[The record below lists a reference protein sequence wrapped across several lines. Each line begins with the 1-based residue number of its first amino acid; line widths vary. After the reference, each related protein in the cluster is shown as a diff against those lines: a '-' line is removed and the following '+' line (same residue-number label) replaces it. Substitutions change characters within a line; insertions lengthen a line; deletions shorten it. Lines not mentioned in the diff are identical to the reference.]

1 MSLFV
6 WVLLALLLYGA
17 ADIVDKGQALNSL
30 TPYPVF
36 GYLLWGVV
44 LLVVWWL
51 LIKPVWDF
59 WRLARHSDLTPKD
72 RAKALHQRITRHIRR
87 HGDDAAILPE
97 EGLKAYAELDEALKR
112 KQWDVLEPLI
122 KACLP
127 YDTLREQ
134 ARATVLSHSRAA
146 ALAVAFSHNS
156 LLDGF
161 CMLIIQMKL
170 VVALARL
177 YGYKPS
183 PVFNT
188 CCFFWVATNSI
199 VTALLNS
206 AMDSVAENALSSM
219 GSQVRDDVAAQGGAG
234 AVDTAAELLSGDA
247 AGDAAADAAADAASG
262 DAFGEALGDLALG
275 GADDAFLL
283 GAEAV
288 GQRIASYT
296 IGLLLEA
303 VIAGSAVYVTG
314 RIFCSKL
321 DGEWRKPT
329 FRALVKL
336 RREGRVE
343 IGKGLMK
350 TAGSL
355 MGRAASA
362 GGAALSSSFKQLR
375 KFLME

>member
-1 MSLFV
+1 MKMSISVFV

-44 LLVVWWL
+44 LLVIWWL

-59 WRLARHSDLTPKD
+59 GHLARCSNLTPKE
-72 RAKALHQRITRHIRR
+72 RAESLHKRITRHIRC
-87 HGDDAAILPE
+87 HGDDASVLPE
-97 EGLKAYAELDEALKR
+97 EGIKAYAELDEALKR
-112 KQWDVLEPLI
+112 KQWDALEPLI

-127 YDTLREQ
+127 YDSLRAQ
-134 ARATVLSHSRAA
+134 ARATVLSLSRAA

-161 CMLIIQMKL
+161 CLLIIQMKL

-199 VTALLNS
+199 VSALLSS
-206 AMDSVAENALSSM
+206 AMDSVAENALTAM
-219 GSQVRDDVAAQGGAG
+219 GAQARDDVAAQGRAG
-234 AVDTAAELLSGDA
+234 AADTATELLSGDS
-247 AGDAAADAAADAASG
+247 AGTSAVDAASE
-262 DAFGEALGDLALG
+262 DAFGDALGDLACG
-275 GADDAFLL
+275 GLDDAFLL

-288 GQRIASYT
+288 GQRIASYS

-314 RIFCSKL
+314 MIFCSKL
-321 DGEWRKPT
+321 DGEWEKPT
-329 FRALVKL
+329 FAKLVTL
-336 RREGRVE
+336 RREGRCI
-343 IGKGLMK
+343 IGKGLLK
-350 TAGSL
+350 TASSL
-355 MGRAASA
+355 MERAASA
-362 GGAALSSSFKQLR
+362 GGQALVSSFKSLR
-375 KFLME
+375 KYMFG

>member
-1 MSLFV
+1 MKSCMSIFV

-17 ADIVDKGQALNSL
+17 ADIVAKGQSLNSL

-51 LIKPVWDF
+51 FIKPVWDF
-59 WRLARHSDLTPKD
+59 WRLARHSNLTPKE
-72 RAKALHQRITRHIRR
+72 RAKALHKRITRHIRR
-87 HGDDAAILPE
+87 HGEDASILPE

-112 KQWDVLEPLI
+112 KQWDALEPLI
-122 KACLP
+122 EACLP
-127 YDTLREQ
+127 YDSLREQ

-156 LLDGF
+156 MLDGF
-161 CMLIIQMKL
+161 CMLVIQMKL

-188 CCFFWVATNSI
+188 CCFFWVAANSI
-199 VTALLNS
+199 VTALLSSVMN
-206 AMDSVAENALSSM
+206 SVAENALTAM
-219 GSQVRDDVAAQGGAG
+219 GSQVRDDLVAEGGAG
-234 AVDTAAELLSGDA
+234 AADTATELLSGDSAGASAVEA
-247 AGDAAADAAADAASG
+247 ASDAAFG
-262 DAFGEALGDLALG
+262 DALGDLALG
-275 GADDAFLL
+275 GVDDAFLL

-288 GQRIASYT
+288 GQRIASYS

-314 RIFCSKL
+314 TIFRSKL
-321 DGEWRKPT
+321 DGEWEKPT
-329 FRALVKL
+329 FAKLVKL
-336 RREGRVE
+336 RREGRCI
-343 IGKGLMK
+343 IGKGLLK
-350 TAGSL
+350 TASSL
-355 MGRAASA
+355 MERAASA
-362 GGAALSSSFKQLR
+362 GGQALVSSFNSLR
-375 KFLME
+375 KYMFG